1 MATLPLATL
10 DGSNEP
16 TAAAFLSTLDGS
28 KEPTAAA
35 AAVAAATAAAA
46 AAVAAAEWAASPHRL
61 ADPSVA
67 VGSSEPMATLPLR
80 DARRLE
86 RARSS
91 NRRMGCQPAPAGGS
105 LSGRRPSEPTATPP
119 LATLDGSKELA
130 TAALLA
136 TLDVARKSQQQQPQ
150 NGLPARTGWR
160 IPQWPSAERAHGHPT
175 ARNARRL
182 ERASDSST
190 SRDARCGS

>member
-28 KEPTAAA
+28 KEPIAAA
-35 AAVAAATAAAA
+35 AAVAAAATAAAA

-86 RARSS
+86 RA
-91 NRRMGCQPAPAGGS
+91 
-105 LSGRRPSEPTATPP
+105 
-119 LATLDGSKELA
+119 
-130 TAALLA
+130 
-136 TLDVARKSQQQQPQ
+136 
-150 NGLPARTGWR
+150 
-160 IPQWPSAERAHGHPT
+160 
-175 ARNARRL
+175 
-182 ERASDSST
+182 SDSST
-190 SRDARCGS
+190 SRDARCGSKEPAAATAEWAASPHRLADPSVAVGSSEPAATPPLATLDSTARKS

>member
-86 RARSS
+86 RASS
-91 NRRMGCQPAPAGGS
+91 SSISRDARCGSKEPAAATAEWAASPHRLADPSVAVGS
-105 LSGRRPSEPTATPP
+105 SEPTATPP

-136 TLDVARKSQQQQPQ
+136 TLDVARKSPQ
-150 NGLPARTGWR
+150 RLP
-160 IPQWPSAERAHGHPT
+160 
-175 ARNARRL
+175 
-182 ERASDSST
+182 
-190 SRDARCGS
+190 